1 VKAQSTRAF
10 RLGLGVVV
18 IGATLL
24 TAGCAQGQHAMTSV
38 ESPVIDGA
46 TANVGDIGL
55 HVVLVATP
63 PDKFYAVASDAAMKL
78 VLVNNG
84 HSDDSLTK
92 VDAPAFA
99 ATTMFESGSVAGAQD
114 IVDEH
119 NAATASQAPTTG
131 PGVID
136 TIDIKAGDSVPVGQ
150 TNDQPAIL
158 LRSLTAEGAGDD
170 KGLFP
175 AEAIPVTFTFKNAG
189 SVTVRVPVEL
199 STTPNT
205 LSVPPLSGSAAE

>member
-1 VKAQSTRAF
+1 VKAQSTRAL

-24 TAGCAQGQHAMTSV
+24 TAGCAQGQHAMTAV
-38 ESPVIDGA
+38 EAPAIDGA

-55 HVVLVATP
+55 HAVLVATP

-99 ATTMFESGSVAGAQD
+99 ATTMFASGSVAGAQD
-114 IVDEH
+114 IVDAH
-119 NAATASQAPTTG
+119 NATAPQAPTTE
-131 PGVID
+131 PGVINA
-136 TIDIKAGDSVPVGQ
+136 IDIKAGDSVPVGQ

-158 LRSLTAEGAGDD
+158 LRSLTAEGAGED

-199 STTPNT
+199 SKVPNS
-205 LSVPPLSGSAAE
+205 LSVPPPSGSAAE